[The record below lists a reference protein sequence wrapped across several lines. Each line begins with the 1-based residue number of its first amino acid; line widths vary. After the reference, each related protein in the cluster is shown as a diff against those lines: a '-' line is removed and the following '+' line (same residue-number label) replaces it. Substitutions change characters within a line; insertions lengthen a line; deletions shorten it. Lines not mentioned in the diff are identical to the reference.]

1 MRKRRVKETEE
12 EKLQQSQ
19 GTTRGLTFETFELLN
34 GPSFNS

>member
-1 MRKRRVKETEE
+1 MRKHGVKETAE
-12 EKLQQSQ
+12 EKLQSQ